1 MKLLLAGLLMALVLV
16 SEVVGLVA
24 LARYSASTEAHPPEQ
39 GSFTVVSAQGD
50 DGNYQWVEWE
60 GSSCGVWEVR
70 REVEPRVN
78 SPESEGGVNGEEGD
92 CKGVRIKPHLASTR
106 HRGVDRPTGG
116 HRPEPTTSENSP
128 SRHLGE

>member
-50 DGNYQWVEWE
+50 DGNYQWQLSV
-60 GSSCGVWEVR
+60 GGVGGFLLR
-70 REVEPRVN
+70 RVGGP
-78 SPESEGGVNGEEGD
+78 EGG
-92 CKGVRIKPHLASTR
+92 
-106 HRGVDRPTGG
+106 
-116 HRPEPTTSENSP
+116 
-128 SRHLGE
+128 